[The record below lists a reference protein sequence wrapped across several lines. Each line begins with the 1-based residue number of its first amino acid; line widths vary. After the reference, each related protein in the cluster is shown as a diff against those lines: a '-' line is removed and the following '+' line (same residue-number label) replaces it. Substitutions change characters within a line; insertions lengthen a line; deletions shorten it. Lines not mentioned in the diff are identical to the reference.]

1 MGRKVRI
8 LLVGDTE
15 LREKLR
21 ELTNAE
27 ARKAVQGATRES
39 AKIIAAQVKSNAP
52 VKSGSLR
59 RSIKVRAIRRSRKRI
74 GMRITTWS
82 GDNLYQGKQFY
93 AAFQEFGWKTGSRRN
108 TRDAIA
114 GRITRNLRR
123 QSREARSTGRGLA
136 ARGSDLRKQ
145 QENYFKGE
153 GKRLA
158 SLANVKARRQV
169 EGSHF
174 MLAAAKS
181 KRAAAVALFKSVIG
195 THIAK
200 VMAKRKR

>member
-39 AKIIAAQVKSNAP
+39 AKVIAAQVKSNAP

-114 GRITRNLRR
+114 
-123 QSREARSTGRGLA
+123 
-136 ARGSDLRKQ
+136 
-145 QENYFKGE
+145 KGE

-195 THIAK
+195 THIAR
-200 VMAKRKR
+200 VMAKRKK